1 MIGRLALRPLGIGTA
16 LEAAGG
22 LSLAGGPLGFT
33 ACECVV
39 RDHAVQL
46 ARQVVPVGE
55 IPEWATQFGPDAAAE
70 AAVLLRRLSAPRE
83 SFAGLDLTRPRVM
96 GVINVTPDS
105 FSDGGERFDGA
116 KAIADG
122 FALWEAGAEILDVG
136 GESTRPGAEPIDR
149 DEELRRVVLVV
160 RGLAGRGALVSIDTR
175 HARVMEQAIAA
186 GAKIIND
193 VTALAGDPRSLVLAA
208 QAEVS
213 VILIHMQGQPR
224 SMQRAPI
231 YDDAPLDVYD
241 DLAQR
246 IAACAAAGIGLDRI
260 AVDPGIGF
268 GKTVDH
274 NLQILDQMVLYQGF
288 GCAVALGV
296 SRKSFI
302 GRLSRGEPPKARIPG
317 SIAAALAGL
326 DRGVQIIRVHDVAE
340 TVQAL
345 AVWRAV
351 NGPRSLSGPNLV
363 P

>member
-1 MIGRLALRPLGIGTA
+1 MIGRLTLRPLGIGAA

-22 LSLAGGPLGFT
+22 FALAGGSLGFT

-39 RDHAVQL
+39 RDQAVQR
-46 ARQVVPVGE
+46 ARQVVPVSE
-55 IPEWATQFGPDAAAE
+55 IPEWATQFSPDAAAE
-70 AAVLLRRLSAPRE
+70 AAVLLRRLSAPRG
-83 SFAGLDLTRPRVM
+83 SFAGLELTRPRVM

-116 KAIADG
+116 KAVADG
-122 FALWEAGAEILDVG
+122 LALWEAGAEILDVG
-136 GESTRPGAEPIDR
+136 GESTRPGATPIDQ
-149 DEELRRVVLVV
+149 DEELRRVVPVV
-160 RGLAGRGALVSIDTR
+160 RGLADRGALVSIDTR
-175 HARVMEQAIAA
+175 HTWVMEQAISA
-186 GAKIIND
+186 GAKIVND
-193 VTALAGDPRSLVLAA
+193 VTALAGDPGSLMLAA
-208 QAEVS
+208 QAGVS
-213 VILIHMQGQPR
+213 VILMHMQGQPQ
-224 SMQRAPI
+224 SMQGAPI

-241 DLAQR
+241 GLAQR
-246 IAACAAAGIGLDRI
+246 VAACAAAGIALDRI

-274 NLQILDQMVLYQGF
+274 NLQILDQMALYQGF

-296 SRKSFI
+296 SRKNFI

-345 AVWRAV
+345 AVWRAINEPNSV
-351 NGPRSLSGPNLV
+351 SGPSLL

>member
-1 MIGRLALRPLGIGTA
+1 MIRRLTLRPLGIGA
-16 LEAAGG
+16 AVEAAGG

-46 ARQVVPVGE
+46 TRQVVPVSE
-55 IPEWATQFGPDAAAE
+55 IPDWATQFGPDAAAE
-70 AAVLLRRLSAPRE
+70 AVDLLQRLSAPRG
-83 SFAGLDLTRPRVM
+83 SFAGLELTRPRVM

-149 DEELRRVVLVV
+149 DEELRRVVPVV
-160 RGLAGRGALVSIDTR
+160 RGLADRGALVSIDTR
-175 HARVMEQAIAA
+175 HARVMEQAISA
-186 GAKIIND
+186 GAKIVND
-193 VTALAGDPRSLVLAA
+193 VTALAGDPRSLMLAA
-208 QAEVS
+208 RAEVS
-213 VILIHMQGQPR
+213 VILMHMQGQPQ
-224 SMQRAPI
+224 SMQCAPI

-241 DLAQR
+241 HLGRR
-246 IAACAAAGIGLDRI
+246 IAACAAAGIALDRI

-274 NLQILDQMVLYQGF
+274 NLQILDQMALYQGF

-317 SIAAALAGL
+317 SIAAALTGL
-326 DRGVQIIRVHDVAE
+326 ERGVQIIRAHDVAE

-345 AVWRAV
+345 AVWQAV
-351 NGPRSLSGPNLV
+351 NGPRNLSGSNLL